1 MKRTPLLCAAAAT
14 ALALLSTS
22 ACGGS
27 DVAGGGGRAG
37 GTLTIQGDSG
47 NPTLVENFNPFSNAA
62 LHGASLIYEPLEIP
76 SPIDGSYTPFLATG
90 YKFSDPTTAT
100 AFMCL

>member
-1 MKRTPLLCAAAAT
+1 MRRAPILCAAAAT

-27 DVAGGGGRAG
+27 DVSGGGSGAG

-47 NPTLVENFNPFSNAA
+47 NPTLVENFNQQSVGCT
-62 LHGASLIYEPLEIP
+62 LDTWHRGASISRAPVT
-76 SPIDGSYTPFLATG
+76 SPA
-90 YKFSDPTTAT
+90 
-100 AFMCL
+100 